1 MNGYGGTILRINLTT
16 GKIEKTPTD
25 PEVARSYLGG
35 RGFAAYY
42 LFREVPKGAD
52 PLGPENKL
60 LMVSGILS
68 GMFAPG
74 GGKTTFAAKSP
85 ATGSYGDSNVGGHL
99 SAEMKFAGYDMVIL
113 EGVADKPTVVVI
125 TDDEV
130 ELIDGSK
137 YWGKGAITA
146 EKMLKDDLGEDYQIA
161 VIGPAGENL
170 IPISCISHD
179 FGRQAGRTGVGAVMG
194 SKKVKAIAVKGTKGV
209 PVHDFEGYVRQ
220 AKEMF
225 RIIAESP
232 ATETWIKYGTPGVVE
247 WVNEIGAFPV
257 RNFSSG
263 WLAEYKN
270 LSGPVMREEIVKIDK
285 GCHSCPSP
293 CGKYS
298 HFTYKGK
305 EFYVEGPEYET
316 IALIGGNVGFTNI
329 KDVAY
334 ANYLVDELGLDS
346 ISAGNICAFAIEC
359 FERGIITEKDT
370 DGIKLSFGD
379 PEGVYA
385 LIEKIAKKEGIG
397 AILAKGVREAAKE
410 FGGGSEKFAIQVKGL
425 EVSGY
430 EFHHAPA
437 MALAYMTTDIG
448 AHHNR
453 AWAITYDIEV
463 GRDKVEGKAAKVIE
477 LQHIRP
483 LFDMLGACR
492 LQWVEVNLPLE
503 TYPPLINAI
512 TGFDYDL
519 EGYLKTSE
527 RVWNLTRCFW
537 VREYPDFGRSWDY
550 PPARFIEDPI
560 PDGPTKGAKLTKEM
574 VEALLD
580 DYYKLRGWDKN
591 GIPTEAKLSELGL
604 DFAIEELKKAGRL

>member
-125 TDDEV
+125 TDE
-130 ELIDGSK
+130 
-137 YWGKGAITA
+137 
-146 EKMLKDDLGEDYQIA
+146 IA

-370 DGIKLSFGD
+370 G
-379 PEGVYA
+379 
-385 LIEKIAKKEGIG
+385 
-397 AILAKGVREAAKE
+397 LA
-410 FGGGSEKFAIQVKGL
+410 
-425 EVSGY
+425 
-430 EFHHAPA
+430 
-437 MALAYMTTDIG
+437 
-448 AHHNR
+448 
-453 AWAITYDIEV
+453 
-463 GRDKVEGKAAKVIE
+463 
-477 LQHIRP
+477 
-483 LFDMLGACR
+483 
-492 LQWVEVNLPLE
+492 VEV
-503 TYPPLINAI
+503 
-512 TGFDYDL
+512 
-519 EGYLKTSE
+519 
-527 RVWNLTRCFW
+527 
-537 VREYPDFGRSWDY
+537 RSS
-550 PPARFIEDPI
+550 
-560 PDGPTKGAKLTKEM
+560 
-574 VEALLD
+574 
-580 DYYKLRGWDKN
+580 
-591 GIPTEAKLSELGL
+591 LS
-604 DFAIEELKKAGRL
+604 R